1 MPRAEERTGVMVRAT
16 LRDGGG
22 SREACVLDVSTRG
35 LLLTTARPPAR
46 GEFVEIAIGDSRLA
60 GQVKWSAKR
69 RFGIA
74 LRDRVSVIAFLEG
87 GQGPLELAKARTDV
101 GPRRGPQAEER
112 SRDWARAV
120 QLVAIA
126 IGGLA
131 CAVTLMDVIEAAFA
145 PVSAGFAIA
154 TR

>member
-22 SREACVLDVSTRG
+22 AREACVLDVSTRG

-87 GQGPLELAKARTDV
+87 GQGPLGLTSGQGAAHRRKNGLVTGRAPCSLLQSRSEGWPAR
-101 GPRRGPQAEER
+101 
-112 SRDWARAV
+112 
-120 QLVAIA
+120 
-126 IGGLA
+126 
-131 CAVTLMDVIEAAFA
+131 
-145 PVSAGFAIA
+145 
-154 TR
+154 